1 MPLFNFF
8 LIGCNIWCNT
18 ILKRYNNFKEI
29 YRLINFINFQVGNL
43 VDSNERIFEK
53 QGSFFQRGGAPR
65 GEGRQRG
72 ERPRDGWGRRQRNRR
87 RDDERAH
94 ED

>member
-1 MPLFNFF
+1 MCF
-8 LIGCNIWCNT
+8 
-18 ILKRYNNFKEI
+18 ILK
-29 YRLINFINFQVGNL
+29 VGNL

-65 GEGRQRG
+65 GEGRQRD
-72 ERPRDGWGRRQRNRR
+72 RPREGGWGRRQRNRR
-87 RDDERAH
+87 RDDDRAH